1 MGWLKEMSV
10 SLRFYGDELVP
21 EEVTALIGGDPTV
34 GAKKGSMFTTSAGKS
49 KIAQTGMWRL
59 QQERS
64 VPGDIETQI
73 VDLFAKLTDDLNVWQ
88 SLTSRF
94 ESDLFCGLWLDGFN
108 SGQSLDARTIALI
121 SDRSLKLDLDI
132 YGDPKQDID

>member
-1 MGWLKEMSV
+1 M
-10 SLRFYGDELVP
+10 
-21 EEVTALIGGDPTV
+21 
-34 GAKKGSMFTTSAGKS
+34 
-49 KIAQTGMWRL
+49 